1 MIEVTVQ
8 LAMYTTG
15 KTRRK
20 PGGMSARSTLT
31 VSLFLCACLLP
42 IVSAQMDKVNLHIAT
57 FNMNGASG
65 EVHFWEMNPGPA
77 VTISVGLV
85 GLAPGNYTWSIHEK
99 PMLYGQR
106 PSCDAALLGGVYA
119 HGGDLTA
126 AHNTSQVLANG
137 NWSGD
142 YTNHVITLTGPQS
155 ITGRTLVLQEV
166 GTMTKYCAQVANSRA
181 VLTAVA
187 RFDEPFAGTVTFRQE
202 RDDRQ
207 AVTSIFVELYN
218 VIDPSAQMTYSWRI
232 SSNSGFEISMD
243 LETRCERTNSEV
255 YNPTGDDVTTC
266 VNDDPKSCPI
276 GDLSGKFD
284 DVTVEPI
291 PSYSTYYVIDTNL
304 PLSGEY
310 SVLGKSLVFSGVD
323 GVLLSCAQITELL
336 PKSVKALFSV
346 NDVSG
351 TAMFHQNSPYDVTKI
366 EVDLKNLRA
375 MAGGFHVHVLPPPP
389 RTYAS
394 DEPASSN
401 NVAGHFN
408 PYEIGSAPQPGFGT
422 NDQYEV
428 GDLSGKF
435 GLLTGHDN
443 FNETFYDWNLP
454 LYGQNSVIGRSLVI
468 HKSAGDRWVYA
479 SIGYP
484 TQQKTVKAVFTS
496 PAVGKIVFRQDVN
509 NPDADTS
516 IYIEMAYADGTGTTY
531 GHNWHV
537 HKTAVGNDYT
547 TKDKRCASCEGHF
560 NPFGVRLDEGYAQCS
575 PEYPLR
581 CELGDLAKMLGQL
594 TITTTMNAG
603 SGKLFFTATRLPLSG
618 AYSVTGR
625 SIVIH
630 ETNGG
635 GPRIACAGL
644 LEIPPTESTA
654 ELWSDGPVSGDVTF
668 KQDSDFDPVQVH
680 INIAGLSSVAGGWHV
695 HKLPIDGESKSAP
708 CSSASVQGH
717 YNPFGIIGSPPS
729 GTQDMYE
736 MGDLSGKFGS
746 FSGIPDTMTHVY
758 HDTNSALAG
767 SRSIIGRSMVIHKSE
782 DGSRWV
788 CATLDRKTHEDDFI
802 MRARADVTTAD
813 FTGYLKVSQTR
824 YHTGALSDTTVEI
837 GLYSNN
843 AQTDI
848 FYWNFRP
855 GRIMDGCLGFAE
867 VFNPYGVMI
876 DIDYDTQCD
885 TKSQFRC
892 AVGDMTGKN
901 GNISS
906 TVKRA
911 VFTDV
916 NLPLSGRASVM
927 DVPFHLTST
936 NTGQLACST
945 LQPDSETG
953 RAEYLTFPTTT
964 SFDPYKFRQKMR
976 DSMNFLEMWQVV
988 AVQDPVV
995 DQSTGCSTLKFY
1007 LIGPNADEMH
1017 NEFKRMEQAG
1027 NLGEYSPTSLCKVD
1041 DVSGAPTAITSPSR
1055 AILAAVMTLHLA
1067 LVVLQLSR

>member
-1 MIEVTVQ
+1 MELIRSYFTWR
-8 LAMYTTG
+8 
-15 KTRRK
+15 RRK
-20 PGGMSARSTLT
+20 HARFQEVRQLTLLSC
-31 VSLFLCACLLP
+31 VCLLP
-42 IVSAQMDKVNLHIAT
+42 IVSAQMDKVHLHIAT
-57 FNMNGASG
+57 FSMNGASG
-65 EVHFWEMNPGPA
+65 EVKFWEMNPGPA

-85 GLAPGNYTWSIHEK
+85 GLTPGNYIWSIHEK
-99 PMLYGQR
+99 PMLYGQQ
-106 PSCDAALLGGVYA
+106 PSCDAALLGSVYA
-119 HGGDLTA
+119 HGGNLTA
-126 AHNTSQVLANG
+126 SHNTSRVLTNG

-142 YTNHVITLTGPQS
+142 YIDHVITLTGPQS
-155 ITGRTLVLQEV
+155 ITGRTLVLQEMV
-166 GTMTKYCAQVANSRA
+166 TLTKYCAQVANSRA

-202 RDDRQ
+202 KDNPG
-207 AVTSIFVELYN
+207 AVTSIFVELYD
-218 VIDPSAQMTYSWRI
+218 VIDPPARMKYSWRI
-232 SSNSGFEISMD
+232 SSNSGFDISMT
-243 LETRCERTNSEV
+243 LETRCERTNTEV
-255 YNPTGDDVTTC
+255 YNPTGGDVTAC
-266 VNDDPKSCPI
+266 ENDNPKSCPI
-276 GDLSGKFD
+276 GHLSGKFD
-284 DVTVEPI
+284 GVTVEPI
-291 PSYSTYYVIDTNL
+291 PSYSAYYIIDTNL
-304 PLSGEY
+304 PLSGEN
-310 SVLGKSLVFSGVD
+310 SVLEKSLVFSD
-323 GVLLSCAQITELL
+323 GDGAPVACTQITELV

-346 NDVSG
+346 NHVSG
-351 TAMFHQNSPYDVTKI
+351 TVRFHQNSPYDVTKI
-366 EVDLKNLRA
+366 QVDLKNLRG
-375 MAGGFHVHVLPPPP
+375 MAGGYHVHVLPPPP

-394 DEPASSN
+394 DEPASSQ

-408 PYEIGSAPQPGFGT
+408 PYNIGAAPQPGFGT

-435 GLLTGHDN
+435 GLLTDYDN

-454 LYGQNSVIGRSLVI
+454 LYGRNSIIGRSLVI
-468 HKSAGDRWVYA
+468 HKTAGDRWVYA

-496 PAVGKIVFRQDVN
+496 PAVGKVVFRQDVD
-509 NPDADTS
+509 NPNADTS

-537 HKTAVGNDYT
+537 HKAAVGNDYT
-547 TKDKRCASCEGHF
+547 TQDKRCASCEGHF
-560 NPFGVRLDEGYAQCS
+560 NPFGVQLEEGYDQCS
-575 PEYPLR
+575 PDYPLR
-581 CELGDLAKMLGQL
+581 CELGDLAKRLGQL
-594 TITTTMNAG
+594 TITSMMNVG

-630 ETNGG
+630 GVDGG
-635 GPRIACAGL
+635 SDRLACAKL

-654 ELWSDGPVSGDVTF
+654 DLWSDGPVSGDVTF
-668 KQDSDFDPVQVH
+668 KQDSDFDPVQIH
-680 INIAGLSSVAGGWHV
+680 INIAGLKNVAGGWHV
-695 HKLPIDGESKSAP
+695 HKLSVDEDSESAP

-717 YNPFGIIGSPPS
+717 YNPFGIIGSPPN

-758 HDTNSALAG
+758 YDTNLALAG
-767 SRSIIGRSMVIHKSE
+767 PRSIIGRSMVIHKSE

-788 CATLDRKTHEDDFI
+788 CASLERKTHEDDFI
-802 MRARADVTTAD
+802 MRARADITTAD
-813 FTGYLKVSQTR
+813 FTAYLKVSQTR
-824 YHTGALSDTTVEI
+824 YHTGALGDTTVEI
-837 GLYSNN
+837 ELLSNN
-843 AQTDI
+843 AQTDTY
-848 FYWNFRP
+848 YWNFRP
-855 GRIMDGCLGFAE
+855 GRTVDRCLGSVE
-867 VFNPYGVMI
+867 VFNPYGVI
-876 DIDYDTQCD
+876 RDIDYDTQCD
-885 TKSQFRC
+885 TKNQFWC
-892 AVGDMTGKN
+892 AVGDLTGKH

-953 RAEYLTFPTTT
+953 RVEYLTFPSTT
-964 SFDPYKFRQKMR
+964 SFDPYKFRQTMR
-976 DSMNFLEMWQVV
+976 DLMEPLEMWQVV

-995 DQSTGCSTLKFY
+995 DQTTGCSTLKFY

-1027 NLGEYSPTSLCKVD
+1027 NLGDYSPTSLCNVEG
-1041 DVSGAPTAITSPSR
+1041 VNGAPSPITNPGR
-1055 AILAAVMTLHLA
+1055 ALLAAVMILHLA
-1067 LVVLQLSR
+1067 LVVLQLPH